1 MKRSILSVSAALFVL
16 LAASQL
22 DAHHRH
28 IKAVWVEEGT
38 GVFRTE
44 IIQEPDKPPVSIKK
58 EITRK
63 VKKYFD
69 ERGNEVKFEE
79 IDADDYQTS
88 SAGDAPAL
96 PGNEQ
101 PLNLD
106 AFKKI
111 GAGFSYSYYSFSS
124 VYSTA
129 LFTSGI
135 YPPWSGNIVFDGY
148 GWQADISFGEF
159 TQFHPGIKVTVGS
172 FTTNKQIN
180 SYASG
185 LNNAVESVS
194 STVVLAKIDYYHH
207 LTDMF
212 YVSGGVGA
220 FYQDFKTSIV
230 STLPAYIYAGL
241 EGKTVTAA
249 IDLGAGLKLPVTANL
264 NLNAGAE
271 LYIFLAEKD
280 TGIVGLKL
288 GVAPKAGISA
298 TF

>member
-1 MKRSILSVSAALFVL
+1 MKLNILSVSAALLVL
-16 LAASQL
+16 FAASQL

-38 GVFRTE
+38 GVFRTMV
-44 IIQEPDKPPVSIKK
+44 IQEQGKPPVEVKK

-69 ERGNEVKFEE
+69 EYGNEIKFEE
-79 IDADDYQTS
+79 IDTDDYPSS

-111 GAGFSYSYYSFSS
+111 GAGFSYGYYSFSS
-124 VYSTA
+124 VYGTA
-129 LFTSGI
+129 LFTSGAFA
-135 YPPWSGNIVFDGY
+135 PWNSNIVFDGY

-159 TQFHPGIKVTVGS
+159 TQFHPGIKVTIGS

-180 SYASG
+180 SYTSG
-185 LNNAVESVS
+185 LNTAAESVS
-194 STVVLAKIDYYHH
+194 STVVLVKLDYYHH

-230 STLPAYIYAGL
+230 STLPSYIYAGL

-249 IDLGAGLKLPVTANL
+249 IDLGAGLKLAVTSNVNL
-264 NLNAGAE
+264 NIGGE

-288 GVAPKAGISA
+288 GVAPTAGISA

>member
-1 MKRSILSVSAALFVL
+1 MKRILLSVSAALFVL
-16 LAASQL
+16 LAATQL
-22 DAHHRH
+22 YAHHRH

-44 IIQEPDKPPVSIKK
+44 IIQEPGKPPVEMKK

-69 ERGNEVKFEE
+69 EYGNEYKKEDL
-79 IDADDYQTS
+79 DADDYQTS
-88 SAGDAPAL
+88 SEGNAPVM
-96 PGNEQ
+96 PGSEKQ
-101 PLNLD
+101 LNLD
-106 AFKKI
+106 AFKKL
-111 GAGFSYSYYSFSS
+111 GAGLSYGYYSFSS

-129 LFTSGI
+129 LSTSGAFV
-135 YPPWSGNIVFDGY
+135 PWNSNIVFDGY
-148 GWQADISFGEF
+148 GWQASMSFGEF
-159 TQFHPGIKVTVGS
+159 TQYHPGIKVTLGS

-180 SYASG
+180 SYTSG
-185 LNNAVESVS
+185 LNTAVESVS

-212 YVSGGVGA
+212 YVSAGVGA

-230 STLPAYIYAGL
+230 STLPSYLYAGL

-249 IDLGAGLKLPVTANL
+249 IDLGTGLKLAVTSNVNL
-264 NLNAGAE
+264 NLGGE
-271 LYIFLAEKD
+271 FYIFLAEKD

-288 GVAPKAGISA
+288 GVAPMAGISA